1 MAIQFY
7 NKSLKSPGVD
17 TATRMA
23 NYRELADYYF
33 EKGVY
38 LNTGA
43 YLDSLLRVIPEEGRL
58 KKTTQRERD
67 GLDEV
72 IELETIIRSTDSIL
86 TLTALSKEEQL
97 NYYQDHIDRKGAKNG
112 NRRRK
117 KGLLALT
124 HISNNF
130 YFYNNRLLVSGR
142 QAFCLV
148 GEIALMLII
157 GTGYLPLIK

>member
-7 NKSLKSPGVD
+7 NKSLQSPGVD

-43 YLDSLLRVIPEEGRL
+43 YLDSLLRVIPQEGRL

-86 TLTALSKEEQL
+86 SLTNLSKEEQFE
-97 NYYQDHIDRKGAKNG
+97 YYQQHIDRKRAKELAAIEEE
-112 NRRRK
+112 K
-117 KGLLALT
+117 KGFLALT
-124 HISNNF
+124 QAHQIIFISTIT
-130 YFYNNRLLVSGR
+130 
-142 QAFCLV
+142 AF
-148 GEIALMLII
+148 
-157 GTGYLPLIK
+157 

>member
-7 NKSLKSPGVD
+7 NKSLQSPGVD

-43 YLDSLLRVIPEEGRL
+43 YLDSLLRVIPQEGRL

-86 TLTALSKEEQL
+86 SLTALDFLSFGKIRASSGQVGVQPSAHQFQTL
-97 NYYQDHIDRKGAKNG
+97 R
-112 NRRRK
+112 
-117 KGLLALT
+117 
-124 HISNNF
+124 SNSRF
-130 YFYNNRLLVSGR
+130 L
-142 QAFCLV
+142 
-148 GEIALMLII
+148 
-157 GTGYLPLIK
+157 